1 MTIEGLTAATD
12 YVLGAAAFAGAWGL
26 VRKRSRGRHLCVRLW
41 AAGFAALGT
50 AAVLGGAWHARAPR
64 VAPSGPDVLWKATL
78 VAAGLAGFLLI
89 AGAAFASVSPGAAR
103 WIAGGATVKLV
114 LFAGWAITSDAFDP
128 VILDSVVNLAALV
141 TLQSLALARRRARS
155 APWILA
161 GAALSAAGAAI
172 EAFRPAL
179 PPPLGPDAAYHVVQL
194 AGLFLFYRGGLLFPD
209 R

>member
-12 YVLGAAAFAGAWGL
+12 YVLGAAAFAGALGL
-26 VRKRSRGRHLCVRLW
+26 LRRASRGRHLSIRLW
-41 AAGFAALGT
+41 AAGFAAVGA
-50 AAVLGGAWHARAPR
+50 AAVLGGAWHTRSPR
-64 VAPSGPDVLWKATL
+64 FVSSAPDVLWKATL

-89 AGAAFASVSPGAAR
+89 AGAAFASVSRRAAR
-103 WIAGGATVKLV
+103 WIAGAAAVKLV
-114 LFAGWAITSDAFDP
+114 VFAGWAITSDAFDP

-155 APWILA
+155 APWVLA
-161 GAALSAAGAAI
+161 GAAVSAAGAAI

-179 PPPLGPDAAYHVVQL
+179 PPPFGPDAVYHVVQL
-194 AGLFLFYRGGLLFPD
+194 AGLILFYRGGLLFPD